1 VAGETVSP
9 FVEAAMAADAT
20 SALTHW
26 GTSGL
31 RYINADYTLSLTRL
45 PKGPNIGLAALVHS
59 SHDGVASGAA
69 AVFDEYGPIGNS
81 MAVALVNPVESFQPK
96 TMR

>member
-1 VAGETVSP
+1 
-9 FVEAAMAADAT
+9 MAADAT

-26 GTSGL
+26 GTTGL

-45 PKGPNIGLAALVHS
+45 PKATQIYLVLHTLCI
-59 SHDGVASGAA
+59 HDGVASGAA

-81 MAVALVNPVESFQPK
+81 MAVALANPVESFRPRN
-96 TMR
+96 MR

>member
-1 VAGETVSP
+1 
-9 FVEAAMAADAT
+9 M
-20 SALTHW
+20 
-26 GTSGL
+26 
-31 RYINADYTLSLTRL
+31 YIGSDSRRR
-45 PKGPNIGLAALVHS
+45 GLAALVHS